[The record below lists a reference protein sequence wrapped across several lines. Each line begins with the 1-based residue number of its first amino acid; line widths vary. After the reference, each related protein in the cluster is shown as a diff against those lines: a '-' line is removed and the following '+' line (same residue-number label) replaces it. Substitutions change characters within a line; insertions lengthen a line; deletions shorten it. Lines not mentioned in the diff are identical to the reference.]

1 MRPKYR
7 HADLLQNAFP
17 HSQFGALRQSNKNL
31 KASFDDL
38 SCELY
43 LLWTVPLCS
52 SIRCDRL
59 LDIPD
64 TQSINFIL
72 VSMKLMV

>member
-1 MRPKYR
+1 
-7 HADLLQNAFP
+7 
-17 HSQFGALRQSNKNL
+17 L